1 MIKRIAPI
9 ALVLVL
15 GAVATGCSLNGG
27 GKSATATASTTA
39 TGAAPWYAPYVD
51 ASLTMP
57 KFPSRQVVLS
67 FITGN
72 GCTPTWNGTPL
83 AQATAINTRIQQT
96 QALSDQVIASFGGKT
111 GPEPAVS
118 CSDPTQLAASYQTV
132 VSRYNL
138 STIDLDIEG
147 SASLNSTVNARRAV
161 AIATVQKAQAKAG
174 RGLAVWLTLAVTP
187 SGLLPD
193 SLAVVQRDDVRRC
206 DDLRRQRDDV
216 RLRASGR
223 PDGAQRQRERP
234 DFHCSADPVSRAQL
248 VVRAG
253 RDDHGRPH
261 RHRWSG
267 VEPLRRPS
275 VLELRIHTPS
285 WTPVR
290 VVAPPR
296 PTMLRH
302 PASTKQLLL
311 WGDTTATAILEDPWQ
326 PDDTIAV
333 VDFTHTERT

>member
-15 GAVATGCSLNGG
+15 GAVAGGCLVSGG
-27 GKSATATASTTA
+27 GKSATATGSTTA

-57 KFPSRQVVLS
+57 KFPGRQVVLG

-83 AQATAINTRIQQT
+83 ARATAINTRIEQT
-96 QALSDQVIASFGGKT
+96 QALSDQVIASFGGET

-138 STIDLDIEG
+138 RTIDLDIEG
-147 SASLNSTVNARRAV
+147 SASLDPTVNARRAV

-174 RGLAVWLTLAVTP
+174 TGLAVWLTLAVTP

-193 SLAVVQRDDVRRC
+193 SLAVV
-206 DDLRRQRDDV
+206 
-216 RLRASGR
+216 
-223 PDGAQRQRERP
+223 REMV
-234 DFHCSADPVSRAQL
+234 SAGVTI
-248 VVRAG
+248 
-253 RDDHGRPH
+253 
-261 RHRWSG
+261 SG
-267 VEPLRRPS
+267 VNVMTFDYGPLGGQTVLSASERALTSTAAQIQSLGLHSWSELGATLMEGHTDTAGQVWNLSDAQAFWTFAYTHRLGRLSEWSLLRDQQCSGTPPQPS
-275 VLELRIHTPS
+275 NACSGVTQQPQQFSEILGNETTP
-285 WTPVR
+285 
-290 VVAPPR
+290 
-296 PTMLRH
+296 
-302 PASTKQLLL
+302 
-311 WGDTTATAILEDPWQ
+311 
-326 PDDTIAV
+326 
-333 VDFTHTERT
+333 

>member
-15 GAVATGCSLNGG
+15 GAVASGCSLNGGGKSVTDGG

-57 KFPSRQVVLS
+57 KFPSRQVVLG

-96 QALSDQVIASFGGKT
+96 QALGDQVIASFGGKI

-118 CSDPTQLAASYQTV
+118 CSDPAQLAASYQSV

-193 SLAVVQRDDVRRC
+193 SLAVV
-206 DDLRRQRDDV
+206 
-216 RLRASGR
+216 
-223 PDGAQRQRERP
+223 REMM
-234 DFHCSADPVSRAQL
+234 SAGVTI
-248 VVRAG
+248 
-253 RDDHGRPH
+253 
-261 RHRWSG
+261 SG
-267 VEPLRRPS
+267 VNVMTFDYGPLGGQTVLSASESALTSTAAQIQSLGLNSWSELGATIMEGHTDTAGQVWNLSDAQAFWNFAYTHRLGRLSEWSLLRDQQCSGTPPQPS
-275 VLELRIHTPS
+275 NSCSGVTQQLQQFSKILGNQTTP
-285 WTPVR
+285 
-290 VVAPPR
+290 
-296 PTMLRH
+296 
-302 PASTKQLLL
+302 
-311 WGDTTATAILEDPWQ
+311 
-326 PDDTIAV
+326 
-333 VDFTHTERT
+333 